1 MAEADSLG
9 LAGGFRRQFNPR
21 GFLISAEK
29 FTHLAGKGLE
39 EVLGLQVRQGLV
51 TVPAAHVNPAD
62 AIGGN
67 VDPVAEFA
75 MQRWVIINGRD
86 KVFDRRQP
94 GRLVTVVIVLNK
106 NTVHLNDPSRFAT
119 MNDLKIGREELLMK
133 FMIDI
138 STYRSYEF
146 CMDLNLYAVCA
157 AIMRHG
163 SVSQAA
169 QSLGLT
175 QPATSNALT
184 RLRRQ
189 LGDQLFVRS
198 KNGMLPTKFATD
210 MAPIID
216 RALGDLQNVTQD
228 HAVSDIVQAD
238 LKGNFTFVMSDLEV
252 VLFIIDLVGGLSP
265 AAPGVSIEVRPF
277 RSDILQESLELARV
291 DFVSA
296 RMATP
301 MKNLV
306 SRRLLELDFVC
317 VMGSRNGL
325 GCEEVTVLINI

>member
-1 MAEADSLG
+1 
-9 LAGGFRRQFNPR
+9 
-21 GFLISAEK
+21 
-29 FTHLAGKGLE
+29 
-39 EVLGLQVRQGLV
+39 
-51 TVPAAHVNPAD
+51 
-62 AIGGN
+62 
-67 VDPVAEFA
+67 
-75 MQRWVIINGRD
+75 
-86 KVFDRRQP
+86 
-94 GRLVTVVIVLNK
+94 
-106 NTVHLNDPSRFAT
+106 
-119 MNDLKIGREELLMK
+119 
-133 FMIDI
+133 
-138 STYRSYEF
+138 
-146 CMDLNLYAVCA
+146 MDLNLYAVCA

-189 LGDQLFVRS
+189 LGDHLFVRS

-210 MAPIID
+210 MVPIID
-216 RALGDLQNVTQD
+216 RALGDLQSVTQD

-277 RSDILQESLELARV
+277 RSDILQESLELERV

-325 GCEEVTVLINI
+325 GCEEVISLDQYIGFRHVLVAPDQGGRRGVIDDHLRTLGRQRSVVCSVPHFLSACLLVSDTDHVVSCRANWRSGRPGIFPCACWNCRLRRKAFPSGCIGSRRGTRIANMPPCSATY

>member
-1 MAEADSLG
+1 
-9 LAGGFRRQFNPR
+9 
-21 GFLISAEK
+21 
-29 FTHLAGKGLE
+29 
-39 EVLGLQVRQGLV
+39 
-51 TVPAAHVNPAD
+51 
-62 AIGGN
+62 
-67 VDPVAEFA
+67 
-75 MQRWVIINGRD
+75 
-86 KVFDRRQP
+86 
-94 GRLVTVVIVLNK
+94 
-106 NTVHLNDPSRFAT
+106 
-119 MNDLKIGREELLMK
+119 
-133 FMIDI
+133 
-138 STYRSYEF
+138 
-146 CMDLNLYAVCA
+146 MDLNLYAVCA

-210 MAPIID
+210 MAPIIG
-216 RALGDLQNVTQD
+216 RALGDLQSVTQD

-252 VLFIIDLVGGLSP
+252 VLFITDLVGGLST
-265 AAPGVSIEVRPF
+265 AAPGVSIEVRLF
-277 RSDILQESLELARV
+277 RSDILQESVELECV
-291 DFVSA
+291 DFVIA

-301 MKNLV
+301 MKNPV
-306 SRRLLELDFVC
+306 SRQLLELDFVC

-325 GCEEVTVLINI
+325 GCEEVISLDQYLGFRHVLVAPDQGGRRGVIDDHLRTLGRQRSVVCSVPHFLSACLLVSDTDHVVSLPRQLAQRAARYFPLRLLELPFAPKGFSIGLHWLSTRDKDREHAALRSYILTRLGQENHD